1 MRIADDCVVTL
12 AYTLRDDAGE
22 ELDSATTADPF
33 AFVHGRHSVI
43 PGLEK
48 ALTGRGAGDTLDL
61 TIAPADAYGEHSPAR
76 VQVVPRDRFPADID
90 IEPGMQFHASDEHG
104 GRMAVRVAEVN
115 EDGVVIDARCRTTA
129 RGLTEG
135 AIMRTDF
142 FFLSHGE
149 RCAAW
154 HLTAESDA
162 LAGQTLHF
170 AVEVLGVR
178 AATAEELAHGH
189 VHGAGGHHH

>member
-22 ELDSATTADPF
+22 ELDSATAADPF

-104 GRMAVRVAEVN
+104 GRMAVRVTEVN
-115 EDGVVIDARCRTTA
+115 EDGVVVDAN
-129 RGLTEG
+129 
-135 AIMRTDF
+135 
-142 FFLSHGE
+142 HP
-149 RCAAW
+149 
-154 HLTAESDA
+154 

>member
-22 ELDSATTADPF
+22 VLDSATTADPF

-115 EDGVVIDARCRTTA
+115 EDGVVIDAN
-129 RGLTEG
+129 
-135 AIMRTDF
+135 
-142 FFLSHGE
+142 HP
-149 RCAAW
+149 
-154 HLTAESDA
+154 

-170 AVEVLGVR
+170 AVQVLGVR

>member
-22 ELDSATTADPF
+22 VLDSATVADPF

-48 ALTGRGAGDTLDL
+48 ALTGRGAGDKLDL

-76 VQVVPRDRFPADID
+76 VQVVPRDRFPADIG

-104 GRMAVRVAEVN
+104 GRMAVRVTEVN
-115 EDGVVIDARCRTTA
+115 EDGVVIDAN
-129 RGLTEG
+129 
-135 AIMRTDF
+135 
-142 FFLSHGE
+142 HP
-149 RCAAW
+149 
-154 HLTAESDA
+154 

-170 AVEVLGVR
+170 AVEVLDVR

>member
-1 MRIADDCVVTL
+1 MRITDDCVVTL

-22 ELDSATTADPF
+22 ILDSATTAEPF

-48 ALTGRGAGDTLDL
+48 ELTGRGAGDKLDL

-76 VQVVPRDRFPADID
+76 VQVVSRDRFPADVD
-90 IEPGMQFHASDEHG
+90 IKPGMQFHASDEHG
-104 GRMAVRVAEVN
+104 GRMSVRVTEVN
-115 EDGVVIDARCRTTA
+115 EDGVVIDAN
-129 RGLTEG
+129 
-135 AIMRTDF
+135 
-142 FFLSHGE
+142 HP
-149 RCAAW
+149 
-154 HLTAESDA
+154 

>member
-22 ELDSATTADPF
+22 ELDSATAADPF

-115 EDGVVIDARCRTTA
+115 EDGVVIDAN
-129 RGLTEG
+129 
-135 AIMRTDF
+135 
-142 FFLSHGE
+142 HP
-149 RCAAW
+149 
-154 HLTAESDA
+154 

>member
-1 MRIADDCVVTL
+1 MNIADDCVVTL

-22 ELDSATTADPF
+22 VLDSATAGDPF

-48 ALTGRGAGDTLDL
+48 ALTGRAAGDTLDL
-61 TIAPADAYGEHSPAR
+61 TIAPADAYGERSPAR

-104 GRMAVRVAEVN
+104 GRMAVRVTEVN
-115 EDGVVIDARCRTTA
+115 EDGVVVDAN
-129 RGLTEG
+129 
-135 AIMRTDF
+135 
-142 FFLSHGE
+142 HP
-149 RCAAW
+149 
-154 HLTAESDA
+154 

-170 AVEVLGVR
+170 AVQVLGVR

>member
-1 MRIADDCVVTL
+1 VNIADDCVVTL

-22 ELDSATTADPF
+22 VLDSATAAEPF
-33 AFVHGRHSVI
+33 AYVQGRRSGI
-43 PGLEK
+43 PGLDRQLAGHTAGEK
-48 ALTGRGAGDTLDL
+48 LELP
-61 TIAPADAYGEHSPAR
+61 IAPADAYGEHSPAR
-76 VQVVPRDRFPADID
+76 VQVVPRDRFPADLD

-104 GRMAVRVAEVN
+104 GRMSVRVAEVN
-115 EDGVVIDARCRTTA
+115 EDGITVDAN
-129 RGLTEG
+129 
-135 AIMRTDF
+135 
-142 FFLSHGE
+142 HP
-149 RCAAW
+149 
-154 HLTAESDA
+154 

>member
-1 MRIADDCVVTL
+1 MNIADDCVVTL

-22 ELDSATTADPF
+22 VLDSATAAEPF
-33 AFVHGRHSVI
+33 AYVHGRRSVI
-43 PGLEK
+43 PGLERQ
-48 ALTGRGAGDTLDL
+48 LAGHTAGEKLEL

-76 VQVVPRDRFPADID
+76 VQVVPRDRFPADLD
-90 IEPGMQFHASDEHG
+90 IEPGMQFHANDEHG
-104 GRMAVRVAEVN
+104 GRMSVRVAEVN
-115 EDGVVIDARCRTTA
+115 EDGVTVDAN
-129 RGLTEG
+129 
-135 AIMRTDF
+135 
-142 FFLSHGE
+142 HP
-149 RCAAW
+149 
-154 HLTAESDA
+154 

>member
-22 ELDSATTADPF
+22 ELDSATAADPF

-48 ALTGRGAGDTLDL
+48 ALTGRGTGDTLDL

-115 EDGVVIDARCRTTA
+115 EDGVVIDAN
-129 RGLTEG
+129 
-135 AIMRTDF
+135 
-142 FFLSHGE
+142 HP
-149 RCAAW
+149 
-154 HLTAESDA
+154 

-170 AVEVLGVR
+170 AVQVLGVR

>member
-22 ELDSATTADPF
+22 ELDSATAADPF

-115 EDGVVIDARCRTTA
+115 EDGVVIDAN
-129 RGLTEG
+129 
-135 AIMRTDF
+135 
-142 FFLSHGE
+142 HP
-149 RCAAW
+149 
-154 HLTAESDA
+154 

-170 AVEVLGVR
+170 AVEVLDVR

>member
-22 ELDSATTADPF
+22 ELDSATAADPF
-33 AFVHGRHSVI
+33 AFVQGRHSVI

-48 ALTGRGAGDTLDL
+48 ALAGRASGDKLDL
-61 TIAPADAYGEHSPAR
+61 TIAAADAYGEHSPAR

-104 GRMAVRVAEVN
+104 GRMAVRVAEVS
-115 EDGVVIDARCRTTA
+115 EDGITVDAN
-129 RGLTEG
+129 
-135 AIMRTDF
+135 
-142 FFLSHGE
+142 HP
-149 RCAAW
+149 
-154 HLTAESDA
+154 

-170 AVEVLGVR
+170 AVEVLDVR

>member
-12 AYTLRDDAGE
+12 AYTLRDDSGE
-22 ELDSATTADPF
+22 ALDSATAADPF

-48 ALTGRGAGDTLDL
+48 ALTGRGAGDKLDL

-104 GRMAVRVAEVN
+104 GRMAVRVTEVN
-115 EDGVVIDARCRTTA
+115 EDGVVIDAN
-129 RGLTEG
+129 
-135 AIMRTDF
+135 
-142 FFLSHGE
+142 HP
-149 RCAAW
+149 
-154 HLTAESDA
+154 
-162 LAGQTLHF
+162 LAGQKLHF